1 MRKQRFFEEEE
12 EEEELVSL
20 VSVLLARA
28 RARER
33 ERARSRLSVERES
46 ERGFDLSLVSGK
58 ILLFRVCVV
67 KESGDVI
74 RIIRY

>member
-28 RARER
+28 RERER
-33 ERARSRLSVERES
+33 ERER

>member
-1 MRKQRFFEEEE
+1 VRKQRFFEEEE

-28 RARER
+28 RER
-33 ERARSRLSVERES
+33 ERERES

>member
-28 RARER
+28 RER
-33 ERARSRLSVERES
+33 ERERES

>member
-1 MRKQRFFEEEE
+1 MRKQRFFEE

-28 RARER
+28 RER
-33 ERARSRLSVERES
+33 ERERES

>member
-28 RARER
+28 RERER
-33 ERARSRLSVERES
+33 ERERES